1 MLVLNTM
8 RQRITAIAQ
17 TLILHKTA
25 RYFVENRN
33 ENINKQALLQRS
45 RAAYA
50 WDIAWAMKFNRK
62 HRSLP
67 DRSGEVCVLVLWG
80 DRRPCSV
87 SVVVGRRTRDREVAS
102 SVPGRCIAG

>member
-1 MLVLNTM
+1 M

-33 ENINKQALLQRS
+33 ENTNKQALLQRS

-50 WDIAWAMKFNRK
+50 WGIA
-62 HRSLP
+62 
-67 DRSGEVCVLVLWG
+67 
-80 DRRPCSV
+80 
-87 SVVVGRRTRDREVAS
+87 
-102 SVPGRCIAG
+102 